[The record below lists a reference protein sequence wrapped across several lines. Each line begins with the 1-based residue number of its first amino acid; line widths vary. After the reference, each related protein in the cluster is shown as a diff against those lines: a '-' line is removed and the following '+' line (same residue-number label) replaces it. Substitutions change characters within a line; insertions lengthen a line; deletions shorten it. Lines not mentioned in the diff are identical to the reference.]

1 MTCWPFCR
9 GYSDDPRRR
18 ARRGFRSGS
27 RGPSTPRRTV
37 RRRGRTQRRRCR
49 GAGKNRVT
57 SRHLA
62 SLRAAHCRLAFQIGV
77 ALPREAGSAP
87 ARKDGSRLELAIVS
101 AKSNRLL
108 GSIALSSVERL
119 HARAM
124 VTYWVLPEARG
135 RGVASDAVQLLAR
148 WALGDLGLKRLE
160 MFIEPENVAS
170 QRVAERCNF
179 VREGLLRSRWVAKG
193 RRRDSVVYALLSTQL
208 Q

>member
-1 MTCWPFCR
+1 MAESPLPVPPLN
-9 GYSDDPRRR
+9 SDSLTLRAWTGADVGAVVAACQDPLIDRFVASVPAPCDDAG
-18 ARRGFRSGS
+18 ARSW
-27 RGPSTPRRTV
+27 
-37 RRRGRTQRRRCR
+37 
-49 GAGKNRVT
+49 
-57 SRHLA
+57 LA
-62 SLRAAHCRLAFQIGV
+62 SQ
-77 ALPREAGSAP
+77 EP